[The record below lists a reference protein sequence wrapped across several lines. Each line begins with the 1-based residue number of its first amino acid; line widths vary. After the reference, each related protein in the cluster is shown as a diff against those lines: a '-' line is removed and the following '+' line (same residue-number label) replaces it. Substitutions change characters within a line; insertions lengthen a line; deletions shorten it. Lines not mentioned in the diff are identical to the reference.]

1 MNKYVTTLALSLA
14 LGACSTTPYT
24 GDVITETKTPGGLNV
39 IQTSSRSVLPSG
51 RLAGQEAE
59 LAQITATVES
69 IDYKTRVVE
78 LRTEAGRVVS
88 LTVSPEVQNF
98 RQVKKGDKLTLDYF
112 ESVEFEIRQPTQEE
126 RQLAGIEIDTGASA
140 AKGEKPTAVVA
151 GQRIDILSVESI
163 DRKNSLITL
172 KGHEGYVTV
181 KSKYP
186 QNIKFVKVGDTVVVK
201 SSELFAARIK
211 SIG

>member
-1 MNKYVTTLALSLA
+1 MKKYIATLTLSLA
-14 LGACSTTPYT
+14 LGACATTPYT
-24 GDVITETKTPGGLNV
+24 GDVVTETKTPGGLNV
-39 IQTSSRSVLPSG
+39 IQTSSRSLLSSG
-51 RLAGQEAE
+51 KIAGQESE
-59 LAQITATVES
+59 LTQITATVEA
-69 IDYKTRVVE
+69 INYKTRAVT
-78 LRTEAGRVVS
+78 LLTEAGRLVS

-98 RQVKKGDKLTLDYF
+98 SQVKKGDKLTLDYF
-112 ESVEFEIRQPTQEE
+112 ESVEFEIRQPTEQE
-126 RQLAGIEIDTGASA
+126 RQLAGIEIDAGASA

-163 DRKNSLITL
+163 DRKKALITL
-172 KGHEGYVTV
+172 KGQDGYVTV

-186 QNIKFVKVGDTVVVK
+186 QNMRFVKVGDTVVVK

>member
-1 MNKYVTTLALSLA
+1 MKKYVTILTLSLA

-24 GDVITETKTPGGLNV
+24 GDVITETKAPGGLNV

-51 RLAGQEAE
+51 RLAGQESE
-59 LAQITATVES
+59 LTQLTATVGA
-69 IDYKTRVVE
+69 IDYKTRAVT
-78 LRTEAGRVVS
+78 LRTETGRVVS
-88 LTVSPEVQNF
+88 LTVSPEVRNF

-172 KGHEGYVTV
+172 KGQDGYVTV